1 MMIGKHLPTA
11 LAAATLVAA
20 PLLVSLAASA
30 GAQTAGEAATAAAMA
45 GPALGDADGAFVV
58 GSKFSEPDGEKLY
71 RRVCAGCHMPDAKG
85 VSTGAG
91 FYPALARNPKLS
103 ASGYPVYVV
112 THGMNGMPPVGQ
124 MMTDQQVADVVNY
137 VRTNFGNRYRDKVK
151 PEDVKT
157 AR

>member
-1 MMIGKHLPTA
+1 MRA
-11 LAAATLVAA
+11 QVAAASDWLSGSARAFQGNILDFYRECERRGGLVA
-20 PLLVSLAASA
+20 
-30 GAQTAGEAATAAAMA
+30 THIW
-45 GPALGDADGAFVV
+45 
-58 GSKFSEPDGEKLY
+58 
-71 RRVCAGCHMPDAKG
+71 R
-85 VSTGAG
+85 
-91 FYPALARNPKLS
+91 
-103 ASGYPVYVV
+103 YPVYVV

>member
-1 MMIGKHLPTA
+1 MPNPLPKLVLLSGVVLLIAIGA
-11 LAAATLVAA
+11 RAR
-20 PLLVSLAASA
+20 
-30 GAQTAGEAATAAAMA
+30 AQTAGEAATAAPLMQT
-45 GPALGDADGAFVV
+45 GFGDADGAFVT
-58 GSKFSEPDGEKLY
+58 GRMFSEPDGEKLY

-91 FYPALARNPKLS
+91 FYPALAGNKKLIAS
-103 ASGYPVYVV
+103 AYPVYVV

-137 VRTNFGNRYRDKVK
+137 VRSNFGNRYRDKVK
-151 PEDVKT
+151 AADVKA

>member
-1 MMIGKHLPTA
+1 MTLKIVPTA
-11 LAAATLVAA
+11 LAALALGAV
-20 PLLVSLAASA
+20 LAASA
-30 GAQTAGEAATAAAMA
+30 GAQTAGEAATAAPMS
-45 GPALGDADGAFVV
+45 GPARGDADGAFVT
-58 GSKFSEPDGEKLY
+58 GRMFSEPDGEKLY

-91 FYPALARNPKLS
+91 FYPALAGNKKLIAS
-103 ASGYPVYVV
+103 AYPVYVV

-137 VRTNFGNRYRDKVK
+137 VRSNFGNRYRDKVK
-151 PEDVKT
+151 AADVKA